1 MRIVTLLTA
10 MGLALA
16 SPANAATIPSSGRL
30 DFDVIRKGK
39 DIGDHSYKFT
49 GSANALSVQVTTDIV
64 VKVPIIRTTAYSFKH
79 NSVEKWS
86 GNNLVKVSSE
96 TNDDGTPHQLSTGGN
111 GVLPASLWNIDA
123 MHNGKLL
130 NTIDGTIMPVRVSD
144 LGTEA
149 VTVKSGQIN
158 AHHFRLS
165 KGLNRDLWFDNE
177 GNLARVAFK
186 ADDGSTVTYIR
197 K

>member
-16 SPANAATIPSSGRL
+16 SPVNAATIPSSGRL

-86 GNNLVKVSSE
+86 GNKLVKVSSE

-144 LGTEA
+144 LGPEA

-158 AHHFRLS
+158 ARHFRLS

>member
-16 SPANAATIPSSGRL
+16 SPVNAATIPPSGRL

-86 GNNLVKVSSE
+86 GNKLVKVSSE
-96 TNDDGTPHQLSTGGN
+96 TNDDGTPHQLNTGGN

-144 LGTEA
+144 LGAEA